1 MNKTLLSLMGDS
13 MIRGQLP
20 KNGLTRMAPTG
31 RTAQQLSIAQGAYLF
46 ESKNLL
52 GKTYRRKNH
61 DAPAE
66 GIYGNCASKP
76 GSGHKFAGVSA
87 G

>member
-1 MNKTLLSLMGDS
+1 MGDS

-52 GKTYRRKNH
+52 GKTYRR
-61 DAPAE
+61 
-66 GIYGNCASKP
+66 
-76 GSGHKFAGVSA
+76 
-87 G
+87 